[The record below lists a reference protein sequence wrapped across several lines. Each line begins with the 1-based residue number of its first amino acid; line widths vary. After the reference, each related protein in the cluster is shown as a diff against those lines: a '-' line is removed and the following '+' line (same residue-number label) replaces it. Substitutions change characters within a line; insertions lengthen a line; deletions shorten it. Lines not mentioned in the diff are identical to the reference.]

1 MLGGRIGGGKTNK
14 ILSDITTTAMA
25 EKATES
31 LISMQRSEAEAGLA
45 EPNDD
50 DDLEQLR
57 QKRLAEL
64 KSSRKEQI
72 ENISVR
78 GHGQYTEIAQDEFLP
93 SVTASRQVVCHF
105 YHKDFQRCKI
115 IDMHLQL
122 LARAHPE
129 TKFVYIDAEKT
140 PFFVERLN
148 VRTLPSLLFFRDGIN
163 FERVLGFDGVSN
175 KDSFPTSALA
185 KRLARSGM
193 ITPKSQDESGSD
205 SED

>member
-31 LISMQRSEAEAGLA
+31 LIAMQSSEAESYAS
-45 EPNDD
+45 ESNDD
-50 DDLEQLR
+50 ELEQLR
-57 QKRLAEL
+57 LKRLAEL

-129 TKFVYIDAEKT
+129 TKFVYINAEKT

-148 VRTLPSLLFFRDGIN
+148 VRTLPTLLFFRDGIN
-163 FERVLGFDGVSN
+163 FERVLGFDGISN

-193 ITPKSQDESGSD
+193 ITPKNQDESGSE

>member
-31 LISMQRSEAEAGLA
+31 LIAMQSSEADSYATES
-45 EPNDD
+45 ND

-72 ENISVR
+72 ENVSVR

-115 IDMHLQL
+115 IDMHLQV
-122 LARAHPE
+122 LARAHTE
-129 TKFVYIDAEKT
+129 TKFVYINAEKT

-148 VRTLPSLLFFRDGIN
+148 VRTLPTLLFFRDGIN
-163 FERVLGFDGVSN
+163 FERVLGFDGISN

-193 ITPKSQDESGSD
+193 ITPKNQDESGSE